1 MTRLRSV
8 KGTCT
13 SRIRKSKTYIVP
25 EMGRPKRL
33 LSTRGGMSM
42 PPVLAPSLMTRPRP
56 QPMHRPPK
64 SAHRKGSVVST
75 VSPSRPWTQPSNEGY
90 AMVLASVLRANVL
103 PSATRPTAN
112 MTRLNAPTKG
122 ARGMPTACCTARPIP
137 VVPPVTRPPGTTN
150 TATPRAYTKLPK
162 MIQAKRETT
171 CLQVLVTRCSFSPT
185 SSSFIKKIHAC
196 EIFPNRR
203 GSRRGPNTDGAYSFV
218 STAKYSMPIPHLA

>member
-1 MTRLRSV
+1 
-8 KGTCT
+8 
-13 SRIRKSKTYIVP
+13 
-25 EMGRPKRL
+25 
-33 LSTRGGMSM
+33 M

-122 ARGMPTACCTARPIP
+122 ARGMPAACCTARPMP
-137 VVPPVTRPPGTTN
+137 VVPPVTRSPGTTN

-185 SSSFIKKIHAC
+185 SSSFIKKSTPARFSLTDVDRGVGLIQMVPIALSARRSIAC
-196 EIFPNRR
+196 Q
-203 GSRRGPNTDGAYSFV
+203 ASF
-218 STAKYSMPIPHLA
+218 LAR